1 MNQASGPAERTASD
15 RNRTLRS
22 RQMREW
28 LRLRG
33 HLLTGADRALI
44 AMYLEGG
51 ETIRRI
57 ATLASVTPSCVARRI
72 RTITR
77 RLADPTYPAC
87 LANRRH
93 FSPRELRIIRDHFVR
108 GLSIRRIRRHYNV
121 STHRVRAAIQ
131 KARDYTVTAPHMPA
145 PAQRKDSG
153 L

>member
-1 MNQASGPAERTASD
+1 MSQVSGPAERTTCDHD
-15 RNRTLRS
+15 RALQA

-33 HLLTGADRALI
+33 HLLTGADRALV

-87 LANRRH
+87 LANRH
-93 FSPRELRIIRDHFVR
+93 GFNPLELRIIRDYFVR

-131 KARDYTVTAPHMPA
+131 KARDYTATAPHMPA
-145 PAQRKDSG
+145 PAQRKDSC